1 MKITPIGFA
10 VDRIYYFPCRL
21 SLSLSHT
28 LSLLLSTSILFSTL
42 FRPEDS
48 FIREILSLLDIL
60 DKNLQGNVV
69 AYGIFRTSA
78 REMAHE
84 WKVDTGDECK
94 RVTLKTF
101 ISLDK

>member
-10 VDRIYYFPCRL
+10 VDRRYYFPHRP
-21 SLSLSHT
+21 S
-28 LSLLLSTSILFSTL
+28 LSTSILSTTL

-69 AYGIFRTSA
+69 ANGIFRTSA

-84 WKVDTGDECK
+84 WKVDIGDECK
-94 RVTLKTF
+94 RITLK
-101 ISLDK
+101 SLYQFD

>member
-1 MKITPIGFA
+1 MTNVKDNRQNENNAIGFA
-10 VDRIYYFPCRL
+10 EDRRYYFPRRL
-21 SLSLSHT
+21 SLSLYLDPT
-28 LSLLLSTSILFSTL
+28 STL

-69 AYGIFRTSA
+69 ASGIFRTSA

-84 WKVDTGDECK
+84 WKVDIGDECK
-94 RVTLKTF
+94 RPSITLKAT
-101 ISLDK
+101 L

>member
-10 VDRIYYFPCRL
+10 VDRKILLFSTLPL
-21 SLSLSHT
+21 SLSLSFSSPPI
-28 LSLLLSTSILFSTL
+28 LSSTL

-69 AYGIFRTSA
+69 ANGIFRTSA
-78 REMAHE
+78 REIAHE
-84 WKVDTGDECK
+84 WKVDIGDECK
-94 RVTLKTF
+94 RPRITLKAT
-101 ISLDK
+101 L